1 MEKATN
7 RIHFYKNSNG
17 PVIGVTTKP
26 VIEKDGLYFKD
37 LTGDGEL
44 TVYKDWRK
52 SPEERAEALAQALSV
67 EEKLGL
73 LFVNSWKMG
82 MYQEDRTKVDDSGLL
97 NEETVE
103 KDESIFNVEKTYG
116 TTYTLE
122 KMGIRHLI
130 LRQNPKPEEL
140 VDWINQLNLVAES
153 TAHAVPVM
161 VLSNSRNEHGEI
173 VFGMNDAAGVFA
185 AWPGTM
191 GIAAAVKGS
200 GLNLI
205 DDFAE
210 CIRQEWDATGMKKG
224 YMYMADV
231 VSDPR
236 WQRTYGTFGEDP
248 QLICDIMERLIPG
261 IQGSEN
267 GVTAD
272 GVALTIKHFPGG
284 GARENG
290 FDPHYAQGQWNVYE
304 TENSLQKYH
313 IPAFQV
319 AVDKKASSIMPYYAK
334 PAAQKSRTQYDRN
347 GNEMDLKPVGFAFND
362 AFIQGL
368 LREQMGFEGY
378 VNSDSGISNK
388 MAWGVEELDVP
399 SRIALAVNTG
409 VDVISGSLDVFSAK
423 EAYERG
429 VNGYYTTQG
438 HPVPAGY
445 TPQQLVLTEEALN
458 RAVSRTLREKF
469 ALGMFENPY
478 RDPAHAAEVVATEQ
492 HWKNAYDVHVKSVVL
507 LKNQDGVLPLDRE
520 KLNGKRIYVECFR
533 KDGKSAAMET
543 KAVRASMMEKHGV
556 ILTDQ
561 YEEADDAILF
571 VSPGSGE
578 YFNATRGYLE
588 LDICEGKTV
597 ADVDGEGRPAASTHV
612 ETTLHDAGRIHAI
625 AKSIHSRG
633 GNVISSINFTLAWE
647 VGAVETCSDAL
658 LAGFDT
664 YTDAV
669 ADIIFGKYV
678 PTGKLPITLP
688 KNDAVIAVGADGICV
703 SRNDVPGY
711 EKDLY
716 MPEHMKDENGK
727 AYAYRD
733 ACGNY
738 YELNFGLSF

>member
-52 SPEERAEALAQALSV
+52 SPEERADALAQALSV

-82 MYQEDRTKVDDSGLL
+82 IYQEDRTKVDDSGLL

-200 GLNLI
+200 GLDLI

-334 PAAQKSRTQYDRN
+334 PAAQKSRPQYDRN
-347 GNEMDLKPVGFAFND
+347 GNEMELKPVGFAFND

-507 LKNQDGVLPLDRE
+507 LKNQDGVLPLGRE

-533 KDGKSAAMET
+533 KDGESAAMET

-612 ETTLHDAGRIHAI
+612 ETTLHDAGRIHTI

>member
-52 SPEERAEALAQALSV
+52 SPEERADALAQALSV

-82 MYQEDRTKVDDSGLL
+82 IYQEDRTKVDDSGLL

-200 GLNLI
+200 GLDLI

-612 ETTLHDAGRIHAI
+612 ETTLHDAGRIHTI

>member
-52 SPEERAEALAQALSV
+52 SPEERADALAQALSV

-82 MYQEDRTKVDDSGLL
+82 IYQEDRTKVDDSGLL

-200 GLNLI
+200 GLDLI

-313 IPAFQV
+313 VPAFQV

-334 PAAQKSRTQYDRN
+334 PAAQKSRPQYDRN
-347 GNEMDLKPVGFAFND
+347 GNEMELKPVGFAFND

-507 LKNQDGVLPLDRE
+507 LKNQDGVLPLGRE

-533 KDGKSAAMET
+533 KDGESAAMET

-612 ETTLHDAGRIHAI
+612 ETTLHDAGRIHTI

>member
-1 MEKATN
+1 MEKATSN
-7 RIHFYKNSNG
+7 IRYYKNQDG
-17 PVIGVTTKP
+17 PVIGVTRKP
-26 VIEKDGLYFKD
+26 VIEQDGLYFKD
-37 LTGDGEL
+37 LTGDGIL
-44 TVYKDWRK
+44 TTYKDWRK
-52 SPEERAEALAQALSV
+52 SSAERAKALAEALSPD
-67 EEKLGL
+67 EKIGL

-82 MYQEDRTKVDDSGLL
+82 QYQEDKSKVDETGLL

-116 TTYTLE
+116 TTYTL
-122 KMGIRHLI
+122 KDMGIRHLI
-130 LRQNPKPEEL
+130 LRQNPKPDEL
-140 VDWINQLNLVAES
+140 TDWINQLNQVAEE
-153 TAHAVPVM
+153 TAHALPVM
-161 VLSNSRNEHGEI
+161 VISNSRNEHGEI

-210 CIRQEWDATGMKKG
+210 CIRKEWDAAGLKKG

-231 VSDPR
+231 MSDPR

-261 IQGSEN
+261 IQGSEY
-267 GVTAD
+267 GVTAE
-272 GVALTIKHFPGG
+272 GVAVTIKHFPGG

-290 FDPHYAQGQWNVYE
+290 FDPHYAQGQWNVYQ

-313 IPAFQV
+313 IPAFQT

-334 PAAQKSRTQYDRN
+334 PAAKKSRPQYDKN
-347 GNEMDLKPVGFAFND
+347 GKPMEMRPLGFAFNH

-409 VDVISGSLDVFSAK
+409 VDIISGSLDVFSAK

-429 VNGYYTTQG
+429 LNGYYTTQG

-445 TPQQLVLTEEALN
+445 DAEQLVLTEEALN
-458 RAVSRTLREKF
+458 RAAARTLKEKF
-469 ALGMFENPY
+469 ELGMFENPY
-478 RDPAHAAEVVATEQ
+478 REPVHAVEVVAAKK
-492 HWKNAYDVHVKSVVL
+492 HWDDAYGAHVKSVVL
-507 LKNQDGVLPLDRE
+507 LKNQNQALPLTEE
-520 KLNGKRIYVECFR
+520 KLDGKKVYAECFR
-533 KDGKSAAMET
+533 KDGEAAHMET
-543 KAVRASMMEKHGV
+543 EAVRASISSRHG
-556 ILTDQ
+556 IMITEN
-561 YEEADDAILF
+561 YEEADYAILF
-571 VSPGSGE
+571 ASPGSGE

-588 LDICEGKTV
+588 LDICEGKEV
-597 ADVDGEGRPAASTHV
+597 VDVDGEGRPADTTHK
-612 ETTLHDAGRIHAI
+612 ETTLCNAGKIQEISAAVH
-625 AKSIHSRG
+625 KNG
-633 GNVISSINFTLAWE
+633 GKVISSINVTLAWE
-647 VGAVETCSDAL
+647 VGNVETCSDAL

-669 ADIIFGKYV
+669 ADIIFGKYS
-678 PTGKLPITLP
+678 PTGKLPVTLP
-688 KNDAVIAVGADGICV
+688 KNDAVLAVDQDGICV

-711 EKDLY
+711 DKDLY
-716 MPEHMKDENGK
+716 LPESMKDENGK

-733 ACGNY
+733 GEGNY
-738 YELNFGLSF
+738 YELDFGLGY